1 MIPEQYIEAK
11 DDRLQRPMIA
21 VNIDSPTST
30 TTNDV
35 WFVLHDLLD
44 MEILCQTKLDIFEK
58 DIEGWDVNGL
68 EQFFQVCPSSRVY
81 EVLKNHKDINHKN
94 RMNKHTYEP
103 REHSDYQQSFSVC
116 VRFAGMKRIQVY
128 EFEVTWTPTSKIKEP
143 YKVNH
148 KIRGR
153 KELIFSHDIDN
164 FMVTPREL
172 GDGIKISVDTKDGP
186 IAYEIVQSHN
196 EQFEFKN
203 FMTSQRYRKLG
214 TDVLMV
220 ESRYNDS
227 TINLQKELTNYE
239 CMILLNN
246 MISLTI
252 NSIPY
257 DGMLEDN
264 FGIFDKLEILG
275 GFSLSEY
282 VLDNPQVLQS
292 EIH

>member
-1 MIPEQYIEAK
+1 
-11 DDRLQRPMIA
+11 
-21 VNIDSPTST
+21 
-30 TTNDV
+30 
-35 WFVLHDLLD
+35 
-44 MEILCQTKLDIFEK
+44 
-58 DIEGWDVNGL
+58 
-68 EQFFQVCPSSRVY
+68 
-81 EVLKNHKDINHKN
+81 
-94 RMNKHTYEP
+94 
-103 REHSDYQQSFSVC
+103 
-116 VRFAGMKRIQVY
+116 MKRIQVY

-143 YKVNH
+143 YKVDH